1 MIESPM
7 SPADA
12 LVAVMIATSA
22 ADEQLSD
29 KELRTIEQLVS
40 VLPAFSGYD
49 VARIPVIFQTVF
61 DIFDDIDGIDAL
73 IGLVKQSLPAKLNE
87 TAYALAC
94 DIAAAD
100 GKLEAS
106 ELRLLQMLR
115 QDLEVDRLAAAAIEH
130 GASARHRRIPA

>member
-1 MIESPM
+1 MVESPM

-40 VLPAFSGYD
+40 VLPAFKGYD
-49 VARIPVIFQTVF
+49 TERIPVVFQVVF

-115 QDLEVDRLAAAAIEH
+115 QDLEVDRLTAAAIER
-130 GASARHRRIPA
+130 GASARHRRIPE

>member
-1 MIESPM
+1 MVESPM

-40 VLPAFSGYD
+40 VLPAFKGYD
-49 VARIPVIFQTVF
+49 TARIPVVFQVVF

-115 QDLEVDRLAAAAIEH
+115 QDLEVDRLAAAAIER
-130 GASARHRRIPA
+130 GASARHRRIPE